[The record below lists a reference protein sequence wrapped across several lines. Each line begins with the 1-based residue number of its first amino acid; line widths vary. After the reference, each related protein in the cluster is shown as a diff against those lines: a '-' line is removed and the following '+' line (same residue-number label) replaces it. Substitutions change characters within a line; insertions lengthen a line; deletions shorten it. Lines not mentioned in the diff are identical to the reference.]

1 MTVNLTCQESLAMLM
16 DYTEGLLPKRPR
28 RRVEAHM
35 AGCARCQGFVR
46 SYLATPGIV
55 RRATA
60 KRMPARVARAL
71 HRRLAAA
78 RRR

>member
-1 MTVNLTCQESLAMLM
+1 MTVDLTCKQSLALLM
-16 DYTEGLLPKRPR
+16 DYTEGLLRERPR

-55 RRATA
+55 RKATA
-60 KRMPARVARAL
+60 EPMPARVGRAL

>member
-1 MTVNLTCQESLAMLM
+1 MTVDLTCKQSLSLLM
-16 DYTEGLLPKRPR
+16 DYTEGTLPRRPK
-28 RRVEAHM
+28 RRVEAHV
-35 AGCARCQGFVR
+35 AGCVRCQGFVR

-60 KRMPARVARAL
+60 EPMPARVARAL
-71 HRRLAAA
+71 HRRLVAA